1 MLYIKIIFI
10 FSIVILFHSYGGYAI
25 LALLILKLRKKKEII
40 KIEEGNKSVTLLIA
54 AYNEQDFI
62 EEKIK
67 NSLAL
72 SYPKDKLSIFIV
84 TDGSTDRTT
93 EIVNKYKE
101 IKLFHENNRNG
112 KVAAIDR
119 VMQFVTTEI
128 VVFSDANTLL
138 NPESIQ
144 KISRHYAD
152 LTVGG
157 VAGEK
162 RVVVQNTKHISG
174 ASEGIYWKYESALKS
189 IDSRF
194 YSVVGAAGE
203 LFSVRTNLYSNPGKD
218 VILDDF
224 VISLKICQKGYRI
237 IYEPEA
243 YATEGPSKD
252 IHEEEKRKVRIG
264 AGGFQGMAIMKELL
278 KFWKTP
284 KLSYLYISHRVLRWT
299 LCPLAIP
306 ILLTSNGLVIY
317 NDAGNI
323 FIIIWYLQCVFYSL
337 AVIGWGLSK
346 FDLKLNLPYIAYYFL
361 FMNIS
366 IYQGFFKFLG
376 GKQSAIWDKAKREIE
391 L

>member
-1 MLYIKIIFI
+1 MLYIKIIFF
-10 FSIVILFHSYGGYAI
+10 FSGLILIHSYGGYAI
-25 LALLILKLRKKKEII
+25 LASVLINFRKKTKASNID
-40 KIEEGNKSVTLLIA
+40 EEEKTVTLLIA

-93 EIVNKYKE
+93 EIVEQYKE
-101 IKLFHENNRNG
+101 VKLFHDDIRNG

-119 VMQFVTTEI
+119 VMQFVTTDI

-138 NPESIQ
+138 NTDSIQ
-144 KISRHYAD
+144 KITRHYTD
-152 LTVGG
+152 PKVGG

-162 RVVVQNTKHISG
+162 RVVTQHSIQLVGSG
-174 ASEGIYWKYESALKS
+174 EGLYWKYESALKS

-203 LFSVRTNLYSNPGKD
+203 LFSIRTSLYSNPGKD

-224 VISLKICQKGYRI
+224 VISLKICQDGYRI
-237 IYEPEA
+237 VYEPEA

-252 IHEEEKRKVRIG
+252 IHEEKKRKVRIG
-264 AGGFQGMAIMKELL
+264 AGGFQGMGIMKNLL
-278 KFWKTP
+278 WFWKTP

-306 ILLTSNGLVIY
+306 MLLISNALLISNDPTS
-317 NDAGNI
+317 I
-323 FIIIWYLQCVFYSL
+323 FVTIWYLQCLFYGL
-337 AVIGWGLSK
+337 AIIGWGLSK
-346 FDLKLNLPYIAYYFL
+346 INLKLSLPFIAYYFL
-361 FMNIS
+361 FMNITL
-366 IYQGFFKFLG
+366 YQGFIKFLQ
-376 GKQSAIWDKAKREIE
+376 GKQSAIWDKAKRA
-391 L
+391 

>member
-1 MLYIKIIFI
+1 MLYIKLIFF
-10 FSIVILFHSYGGYAI
+10 FSGLILIHSYGGYAI
-25 LALLILKLRKKKEII
+25 LASLLINFRKKRKAFNTDKEE
-40 KIEEGNKSVTLLIA
+40 KTVTLLIA

-93 EIVNKYKE
+93 EIVEQYKE
-101 IKLFHENNRNG
+101 VKLFHDNSRNG

-119 VMQFVTTEI
+119 VMQFVTTDI

-138 NPESIQ
+138 NTESIQ
-144 KISRHYAD
+144 KITRHYAD
-152 LTVGG
+152 PKVGG

-162 RVVVQNTKHISG
+162 RVVVQHSKQLAGSG
-174 ASEGIYWKYESALKS
+174 EGLYWKYESALKS
-189 IDSRF
+189 IDSKF

-203 LFSVRTNLYSNPGKD
+203 LFSVRTRLYSNPGKD

-224 VISLKICQKGYRI
+224 VISLKICQDGYRI
-237 IYEPEA
+237 VYEPEA

-252 IHEEEKRKVRIG
+252 IHEEKKRKVRIG
-264 AGGFQGMAIMKELL
+264 AGGFQGMAIMKNLL
-278 KFWKTP
+278 WFWKTP

-306 ILLTSNGLVIY
+306 MLLIANALIISNDPSY
-317 NDAGNI
+317 I
-323 FIIIWYLQCVFYSL
+323 FLAIWYLQCLFYML
-337 AVIGWGLSK
+337 AIIGWLLSTLN
-346 FDLKLNLPYIAYYFL
+346 LKLSVPYIAYYFL
-361 FMNIS
+361 FMNITL
-366 IYQGFFKFLG
+366 YQGFIKFLQ
-376 GKQSAIWDKAKREIE
+376 GKQSAVWDKAKRA
-391 L
+391 

>member
-1 MLYIKIIFI
+1 MLYIKIIFF
-10 FSIVILFHSYGGYAI
+10 FSGAILFHSYGGYAI
-25 LALLILKLRKKKEII
+25 LASILIKFRKKPRIV
-40 KIEEGNKSVTLLIA
+40 KINEEARSVTLLIA
-54 AYNEQDFI
+54 AYNEEDFI

-72 SYPKDKLSIFIV
+72 SYPKDKLLIYIV

-101 IKLFHENNRNG
+101 IKLFHENSRNG

-119 VMQFVTTEI
+119 AMQFVTTDI
-128 VVFSDANTLL
+128 VVFSDANTTL
-138 NPESIQ
+138 NAESIHN
-144 KISRHYAD
+144 IVRHYSD
-152 LTVGG
+152 PTVGG

-162 RVVVQNTKHISG
+162 RVVAHNAKQISG
-174 ASEGIYWKYESALKS
+174 SSEGLYWRYESTLKS
-189 IDSRF
+189 IDSTF

-252 IHEEEKRKVRIG
+252 IHEEKKRKIRIG
-264 AGGFQGMAIMKELL
+264 AGGFQGMAIMKHLL
-278 KFWKTP
+278 RFWKTP
-284 KLSYLYISHRVLRWT
+284 MLSYLYISHRVLRWT
-299 LCPLAIP
+299 LCPFAIP
-306 ILLTSNGLVIY
+306 ILFISNAFIFFNTSES
-317 NDAGNI
+317 I
-323 FIIIWYLQCVFYSL
+323 FAITWYLQLVFYTL
-337 AVIGWGLSK
+337 AIIGWGLSK
-346 FDLKLNLPYIAYYFL
+346 FNAKSSLPYIAYYFL
-361 FMNIS
+361 FMNICL
-366 IYQGFFKFLG
+366 YQGLINFLL
-376 GKQSAIWDKAKREIE
+376 GKQSAVWDKAKREIR

>member
-1 MLYIKIIFI
+1 MLYIKLIFI
-10 FSIVILFHSYGGYAI
+10 FSSVILFHSYGGYAI
-25 LALLILKLRKKKEII
+25 LASILIKFRKKPRIV
-40 KIEEGNKSVTLLIA
+40 KINEEARSVTLLIA
-54 AYNEQDFI
+54 AYNEEDFI

-72 SYPKDKLSIFIV
+72 SYPKDKLLIYIV

-101 IKLFHENNRNG
+101 IKLFHENSRNG

-119 VMQFVTTEI
+119 AMQFVTTDI
-128 VVFSDANTLL
+128 VVFSDANTTL
-138 NPESIQ
+138 NAESIHN
-144 KISRHYAD
+144 IVRHYSD
-152 LTVGG
+152 PTVGG

-162 RVVVQNTKHISG
+162 RVVAHNAKQISG
-174 ASEGIYWKYESALKS
+174 SSEGLYWRYESTLKS
-189 IDSRF
+189 IDSTF

-252 IHEEEKRKVRIG
+252 IHEEKKRKIRIG
-264 AGGFQGMAIMKELL
+264 AGGFQGMAIMKHLL
-278 KFWKTP
+278 RFWKTP
-284 KLSYLYISHRVLRWT
+284 MLSYLYISHRVLRWT
-299 LCPLAIP
+299 LCPFAIP
-306 ILLTSNGLVIY
+306 ILFISNAFIFFNTSES
-317 NDAGNI
+317 I
-323 FIIIWYLQCVFYSL
+323 FAITWYLQLVFYTL
-337 AVIGWGLSK
+337 AIIGWGLSK
-346 FDLKLNLPYIAYYFL
+346 FNAKSSLPYIAYYFL
-361 FMNIS
+361 FMNICL
-366 IYQGFFKFLG
+366 YQGLINFLL
-376 GKQSAIWDKAKREIE
+376 GKQSAVWDKAKREIR

>member
-1 MLYIKIIFI
+1 MLYIKIIFF
-10 FSIVILFHSYGGYAI
+10 FSGLILFHSYGGYAI
-25 LALLILKLRKKKEII
+25 LASIRIKFRKKIRVIEIN
-40 KIEEGNKSVTLLIA
+40 EEVKSVTLLIA
-54 AYNEQDFI
+54 AYNEQDCI

-93 EIVNKYKE
+93 EIVNKYKQ
-101 IKLFHENNRNG
+101 IKLFHENSRNG

-119 VMQFVTTEI
+119 VMQFITTDI
-128 VVFSDANTLL
+128 VVFSDANTIL
-138 NPESIQ
+138 NAESIHN
-144 KISRHYAD
+144 IVRHYTD
-152 LTVGG
+152 PNVGG

-162 RVVVQNTKHISG
+162 RVVAQNTKQISG
-174 ASEGIYWKYESALKS
+174 SSEGIYWKYESALKS
-189 IDSRF
+189 IDSTF

-203 LFSVRTNLYSNPGKD
+203 LFSVRTNLYRNPGAD

-252 IHEEEKRKVRIG
+252 IHEERKRKVRIG
-264 AGGFQGMAIMKELL
+264 AGGFQGMAIMKDLL
-278 KFWKTP
+278 KFWETP

-306 ILLTSNGLVIY
+306 ILLISNALVIY
-317 NDAGNI
+317 NDAENI

-346 FDLKLNLPYIAYYFL
+346 FNIKLSLPYIAYYFL

-366 IYQGFFKFLG
+366 LYQGFIKFLL
-376 GKQSAIWDKAKREIE
+376 GKQSAVWDKAKREI
-391 L
+391 

>member
-1 MLYIKIIFI
+1 MLYIKIIFF
-10 FSIVILFHSYGGYAI
+10 FSGLILTHSYGGYAI
-25 LALLILKLRKKKEII
+25 LASVLINFRKKTKASNID
-40 KIEEGNKSVTLLIA
+40 EEEKTVTLLIA

-93 EIVNKYKE
+93 EIVEQYKE
-101 IKLFHENNRNG
+101 VKLFHDDIRNG

-119 VMQFVTTEI
+119 VMQFVTTDI

-138 NPESIQ
+138 NTESIQ
-144 KISRHYAD
+144 KITRHY
-152 LTVGG
+152 TNQKVGG

-162 RVVVQNTKHISG
+162 RVVIQHSKQLAGSG
-174 ASEGIYWKYESALKS
+174 EGLYWKYESALKS
-189 IDSRF
+189 IDSKF

-203 LFSVRTNLYSNPGKD
+203 LFSVRTRLYSNPGIN

-224 VISLKICQKGYRI
+224 VISLKICQDGYRI
-237 IYEPEA
+237 VYEPEA

-252 IHEEEKRKVRIG
+252 IHEEKKRKVRIG
-264 AGGFQGMAIMKELL
+264 AGGFQGMVIMKNLL
-278 KFWKTP
+278 WFWKTP

-306 ILLTSNGLVIY
+306 MLLISNALINSNDPSYIFVIT
-317 NDAGNI
+317 
-323 FIIIWYLQCVFYSL
+323 WYLQCMFYSL
-337 AVIGWGLSK
+337 AIIGWLLSTLN
-346 FDLKLNLPYIAYYFL
+346 LKLSVPYIAYYFL

-366 IYQGFFKFLG
+366 LYQGFIKFLQ
-376 GKQSAIWDKAKREIE
+376 GKQSALWDKAKRA
-391 L
+391 

>member
-1 MLYIKIIFI
+1 MLYIKLIFI
-10 FSIVILFHSYGGYAI
+10 FSSLILFHSYGGYAI
-25 LALLILKLRKKKEII
+25 LASILIKFRKKPII
-40 KIEEGNKSVTLLIA
+40 VKFNEETRSVTLLIA
-54 AYNEQDFI
+54 AYNEQDCI

-72 SYPKDKLSIFIV
+72 SYPKDKLSIYIV

-101 IKLFHENNRNG
+101 IKLFHENSRNG

-119 VMQFVTTEI
+119 AMQFVTTDI

-138 NPESIQ
+138 NAESIHN
-144 KISRHYAD
+144 IVRHYTD
-152 LTVGG
+152 PNVGG

-162 RVVVQNTKHISG
+162 RVIAQNAKQISG
-174 ASEGIYWKYESALKS
+174 SSEGLYWKYESALKS
-189 IDSRF
+189 IDSTF

-203 LFSVRTNLYSNPGKD
+203 LFSVRTKLYSNPGKD
-218 VILDDF
+218 IILDDF

-252 IHEEEKRKVRIG
+252 IHEESKRKVRIG
-264 AGGFQGMAIMKELL
+264 AGGFQGMAIMKNLL
-278 KFWKTP
+278 RFWETP

-306 ILLTSNGLVIY
+306 ILFMSNAFIY
-317 NDAGNI
+317 FNSTESTFNI
-323 FIIIWYLQCVFYSL
+323 TWYLQLLFYAL
-337 AVIGWGLSK
+337 AIIGWGLSK
-346 FDLKLNLPYIAYYFL
+346 LKIKLSVPYVAYYFL
-361 FMNIS
+361 FMNVS
-366 IYQGFFKFLG
+366 IYQGFIKFLL
-376 GKQSAIWDKAKREIE
+376 GKQSAVWEKAKREK
-391 L
+391 

>member
-25 LALLILKLRKKKEII
+25 IALLILKLRKKKEII
-40 KIEEGNKSVTLLIA
+40 KIEESNKSVTLLIA

-93 EIVNKYKE
+93 EIVNNYKE

-119 VMQFVTTEI
+119 AMQFVTTDI

-144 KISRHYAD
+144 KITRHYSD
-152 LTVGG
+152 QNVGG

-162 RVVVQNTKHISG
+162 RVVTQNTNQISG
-174 ASEGIYWKYESALKS
+174 SGEGIYWKYESALKS
-189 IDSRF
+189 IDSKF

-224 VISLKICQKGYRI
+224 VISLKICQDGYRI
-237 IYEPEA
+237 VYEPEA
-243 YATEGPSKD
+243 FAIEGPSKD
-252 IHEEEKRKVRIG
+252 INEEKKRKIRIG
-264 AGGFQGMAIMKELL
+264 AGGFQGMAIMKRLL
-278 KFWKTP
+278 RFWENP
-284 KLSYLYISHRVLRWT
+284 SLSYLYISHRVLRWT

-306 ILLTSNGLVIY
+306 IITNASIIFNGSEH
-317 NDAGNI
+317 I
-323 FIIIWYLQCVFYSL
+323 FAIIWYLQITFYSL
-337 AVIGWGLSK
+337 AFIGWGLSR
-346 FDLKLNLPYIAYYFL
+346 LNIKLSLPYIAYYFL
-361 FMNIS
+361 FMNTTL
-366 IYQGFFKFLG
+366 YEGFIKFLL
-376 GKQSAIWDKAKREIE
+376 GKQSAIWEKAKRA
-391 L
+391 